1 MTSNQHFAKYIILG
15 AGPGGLQ
22 MGYFMAQAGR
32 DYLILEKSGSAGSA
46 FAVKPRHGKLIS
58 INKKYNFFEEEEFNW
73 RHDWNSLL
81 SDDATMR
88 FPRYSD
94 ELFPDATA
102 LYQYL
107 RDFAAHFR
115 LDIRYEV
122 TVEKVWR
129 DADGLFVIETSGGGQ
144 YRCQVLLNG
153 LGTAGPRIPED
164 IEGIEHALGYENH
177 PLDLEFYRNK
187 RVAIIGQGNSA
198 FETAD
203 YLSGVAAYVHIL
215 AKAPLK
221 FAWDTHFVGDL
232 RAVNNNVL
240 DMYQLKSLHA
250 VLNPRLKR
258 IIRQA
263 DGTLLTNHE
272 YDFPHGATPGTLSLS
287 REYDHIIRCTGFS
300 WLNAALFAE
309 DIRPASWYGGKF
321 PSLSPAWESV
331 NVPDLF
337 FVGGAMQGNDRK
349 AASGFIHGFRYNIRT
364 LHRLLEER
372 YEGVAYP
379 ADTLDPFDWQA
390 FVDSMYQRFSVTAAL
405 FQLFGVLC
413 DTLVISPDLKRATLR
428 QELPFEHAR
437 SLDYGAQHVLFLTLK
452 FGFEKFRE
460 PAISFM
466 GPSDPTDTHCA
477 GFLHPVIYHL
487 HEGQWSEFHF
497 GDSLLARWDRPHE
510 SGGAVMSYHH
520 GFQQWA
526 KERLGLPIDLPE
538 PVAGGAYRAWSAE
551 EIARWETAHA
561 APAAEYP
568 CHKAM

>member
-1 MTSNQHFAKYIILG
+1 MTSNQHFSKYIILG

-32 DYLILEKSGSAGSA
+32 DYLILEKSPNAGSA

-58 INKKYNFFEEEEFNW
+58 INKKYNFFEEQEFNW

-81 SDDATMR
+81 SDDESMR
-88 FPRYSD
+88 FTRYSD

-107 RDFAAHFR
+107 RDFAAHFS
-115 LDIRYEV
+115 LNIAYQV
-122 TVEKVWR
+122 TVTHIAR
-129 DADGLFVIETSGGGQ
+129 DADGLFVVETSDGQQ

-177 PLDLEFYRNK
+177 PLDVEFYRNK

-203 YLSGVAAYVHIL
+203 YLSSVAAYVHII

-240 DMYQLKSLHA
+240 DLYQLKSLHA
-250 VLNPRLKR
+250 VLNPRLKKISR
-258 IIRQA
+258 LA
-263 DGTLLTNHE
+263 NGTLLTNHE
-272 YDFPHGATPGTLSLS
+272 YDFPHGASPGTLSLS
-287 REYDHIIRCTGFS
+287 REYDVIIRCTGFN
-300 WLNAALFAE
+300 WLHTELFAE
-309 DIRPASWYGGKF
+309 DIRPASWYRGKF
-321 PSLSPAWESV
+321 PALSPVWESS

-364 LHRLLEER
+364 LHKILEER
-372 YEGVAYP
+372 YEGSAYP
-379 ADTLDPFDWQA
+379 AETLTPFDWQS
-390 FVDSMYQRFSVTAAL
+390 FVDWMYQRFSVSAGL

-413 DTLVISPDLKRATLR
+413 DTLVISEDLKSATRRL
-428 QELPFEHAR
+428 ELPFEHAR
-437 SLDYGAQHVLFLTLK
+437 SLDYGSQHVLFLTLK
-452 FGFEKFRE
+452 FGFEKFAE

-466 GPSDPTDTHCA
+466 GPSDPSDTQCA
-477 GFLHPVIYHL
+477 SFLHPVIYHL
-487 HEGQWSEFHF
+487 HQGQWSEFHF

-510 SGGAVMSYHH
+510 SGGAVMSYHYA
-520 GFQQWA
+520 FQQWA
-526 KERLGLPIDLPE
+526 QQRLGLTLDLPAPME
-538 PVAGGAYRAWSAE
+538 GGAYRKWTAQ
-551 EIARWETAHA
+551 EIAQWQADHA
-561 APAAEYP
+561 APTPEYP